1 MDIKSNQSTDSRPDG
16 DRILDAPYV
25 FTDIP
30 MYLEQLKNERSWVKN
45 DRNAITIYKSDKIT
59 MVLSALKQDAV
70 INNHSIAEGLSFQV
84 LSGELKVE
92 TEGRVFYT
100 TPGQM
105 MTFHAGIAHSIQAT
119 SDADIIITTF
129 KS

>member
-1 MDIKSNQSTDSRPDG
+1 MEIKSNQSTGNRPEG

-30 MYLEQLKNERSWVKN
+30 MYLEQLKSEKSWVKN
-45 DRNAITIYKSDKIT
+45 DRNAITVYKSEKIT
-59 MVLSALKQDAV
+59 IVISVLKSGAV
-70 INNHSIAEGLSFQV
+70 VNDHSIDECLTFQV

-100 TPGQM
+100 TNGQM
-105 MTFHAGIAHSIQAT
+105 MTFHPGLAHSIQALT
-119 SDADIIITTF
+119 DSEILITTY
-129 KS
+129 K